1 MIDQPATAQ
10 LRDRLRADYQ
20 SARTDLLRILGASDP
35 MGIGSEEPEEY
46 DLEVSLILP
55 RLRKASSP
63 ADVGPILHEVFTHCF
78 GAPPAEDIARY
89 DSMSAA
95 VWDAWQRYPLI
106 HDPHYKLE
114 P

>member
-1 MIDQPATAQ
+1 MIDQPPATM
-10 LRDRLRADYQ
+10 LRDRLRADYLA
-20 SARTDLLRILGASDP
+20 ARADLLRILGASDP
-35 MGIGSEEPEEY
+35 MQIGSNEPEEY

-55 RLRKASSP
+55 RLRKAGSP

-78 GAPPAEDIARY
+78 GAPPAEDLGRY
-89 DSMSAA
+89 DAMSAE
-95 VWDAWQRYPLI
+95 VWEAWQRYPLI